1 MNMATSRV
9 WEKLEALDA
18 RIIYLILWI
27 VILLPF
33 IYPIGLP
40 VSIGPQA
47 LAYAKAIDEL
57 PAGSIVVVSFDF
69 SFGGLGELYPIA
81 VATLHHLFTRPVKVV
96 IIAIWVDGP
105 PIADM
110 VLKELN
116 PEQPPY
122 NKKYGVDWIFLGY
135 APGGETAMAA
145 LGKDF
150 WSTLPTDYYYK
161 KSVSEYPIMQGL
173 RSAKD
178 VALLV
183 SLETGTPG
191 ADEWVR
197 QWYVPYKVPMIVG
210 CIGVMAPTIA
220 PYLAG
225 GQIKGAL
232 PGLRAAAEYELI
244 IGRKGLGVASA
255 DVLSTS
261 HIVFVLFVIIGNI
274 AYFMRRRSK

>member
-110 VLKELN
+110 VLKELK

-135 APGGETAMAA
+135 TPGGETAMAA

-183 SLETGTPG
+183 SFETGTPG

-225 GQIKGAL
+225 GQLKGAL

>member
-110 VLKELN
+110 VLKELK

-135 APGGETAMAA
+135 TPGGETAMAA

-183 SLETGTPG
+183 SFETGTPG

>member
-1 MNMATSRV
+1 MATSRV

-110 VLKELN
+110 VLKELK

-135 APGGETAMAA
+135 TPGGETAMAA

>member
-9 WEKLEALDA
+9 WEKLEDLDA

-183 SLETGTPG
+183 SFETGTPG

>member
-1 MNMATSRV
+1 MATAPRI
-9 WEKLEALDA
+9 WEKLESIDA

-27 VILLPF
+27 VILWPF

-40 VSIGPQA
+40 VSIGSYS
-47 LAYAKAIDEL
+47 LAYAKAIDDL

-69 SFGGLGELYPIA
+69 SLGGLGELYPIA
-81 VATLHHLFTRPVKVV
+81 IATLHHLFTRPIKVV
-96 IIAIWVDGP
+96 IIAIWSDGA
-105 PIADM
+105 IVADM
-110 VLKELN
+110 VLKDLK
-116 PEQPPY
+116 PDQPPY
-122 NKKYGVDWIFLGY
+122 NRKYGEDWIFLGF

-150 WSTLPTDYYYK
+150 WSTLPVDYYYK
-161 KSVSEYPIMQGL
+161 KHVSTYPIMQNL

-178 VALLV
+178 VTLLV

-210 CIGVMAPTIA
+210 CIGVMAPTVS

-225 GQIKGAL
+225 GQVKGML

-255 DVLSTS
+255 DAISTS
-261 HIVFVLFVIIGNI
+261 HIVFVVFVILGNI
-274 AYFMRRRSK
+274 SYFMRRRSK

>member
-1 MNMATSRV
+1 MATSRV

-110 VLKELN
+110 VLKELK

-135 APGGETAMAA
+135 TPGGETAMAA

-183 SLETGTPG
+183 SFETGTPG